1 MLDPGSLPLP
11 LPVDPTPEPVTQ
23 YVVFAD
29 GTLGRIT
36 GSAHMTAELP
46 EGVKPLTQEAYE
58 ELRAAM
64 RERHE
69 ARVAE
74 MLAVEKALRRQQY
87 EDLIAAHIPEATARS
102 LSGHGGPLDDD
113 GPMIGHAS

>member
-11 LPVDPTPEPVTQ
+11 LPVDPAPEPVTQ

-36 GSAHMTAELP
+36 GNAHVAAELP
-46 EGVKPLTQEAYE
+46 DGVKALTPEAYE
-58 ELRAAM
+58 ELRAKM

-74 MLAVEKALRRQQY
+74 MMAVEKDLRRQQY
-87 EDLIAAHIPEATARS
+87 EDLIGAHIPEATARA

-113 GPMIGHAS
+113 GPLIGVGS